1 MKYVVTLVVGAVIGA
16 IVGALW
22 IGPGRVGGP
31 FEQVS
36 GLTEEDVAAIRGTVE
51 SVVQATL
58 ADDWATWE
66 SYWAEDAVTM
76 YPHSPAT
83 EGRAAVRE
91 SWESINLTEF
101 VATPAV
107 IEGRDGLAYVRG
119 TYALSVR
126 TEDMP
131 EPAAESGKMLLIL
144 EKQPD
149 GSWVVAIDA
158 SSSNLPLPE

>member
-22 IGPGRVGGP
+22 IGPGL
-31 FEQVS
+31 EQVT
-36 GLTEEDVAAIRGTVE
+36 GLPEEDVAAIRGTVE

-58 ADDWATWE
+58 ADDWAAWE

-91 SWESINLTEF
+91 DWESINVTEF
-101 VATPAV
+101 AATPAV

-131 EPAAESGKMLLIL
+131 EPASESGKMLLIL

-149 GSWVVAIDA
+149 GSWVIAIDA
-158 SSSNLPLPE
+158 SSSNWPLPE